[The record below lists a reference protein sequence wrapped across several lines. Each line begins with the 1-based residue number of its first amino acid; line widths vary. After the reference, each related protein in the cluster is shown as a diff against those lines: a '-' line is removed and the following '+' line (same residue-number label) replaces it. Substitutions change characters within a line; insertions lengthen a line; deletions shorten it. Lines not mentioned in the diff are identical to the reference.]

1 MEKKK
6 VIVVQRGSL
15 VPALPEGRESE
26 DEELAR
32 LCRLLHI
39 ASQRDT
45 EGTVVQVVRI
55 LVEKGREPVGSSD
68 LSKETGINRV
78 TVLHHLKR
86 LAEAGVVEK
95 RESQYMFAY
104 DNFEDMVQMM
114 REETVR
120 MFEEMEQIAKKI
132 DDDFNLVE
140 EYGQEHRVEIGQAG
154 EAKPGKRKIRRAGE
168 E

>member
-6 VIVVQRGSL
+6 VIVVQRGAL
-15 VPALPEGRESE
+15 VPALQQGNESE
-26 DEELAR
+26 DEELSR
-32 LCRLLHI
+32 LCRLLRI
-39 ASQRDT
+39 ASERDT

-68 LSKETGINRV
+68 LSKEMGLNRI

-120 MFEEMEQIAKKI
+120 MFAEMEQIAKKI
-132 DDDFNLVE
+132 DEDFMVD
-140 EYGQEHRVEIGQAG
+140 EYGQGRRIEEAGRGQAAP
-154 EAKPGKRKIRRAGE
+154 AKKRKIRRAGD
-168 E
+168 

>member
-6 VIVVQRGSL
+6 AIVVQRGSHAPIL
-15 VPALPEGRESE
+15 VQGESDE
-26 DEELAR
+26 EELAT
-32 LCRLLHI
+32 LCRLLRI
-39 ASQRDT
+39 ASERDT

-68 LSKETGINRV
+68 LSKETGLNRI

-120 MFEEMEQIAKKI
+120 MFAEMEQIAKKI
-132 DDDFNLVE
+132 DEDFAMVDQYEQGRGDERPE
-140 EYGQEHRVEIGQAG
+140 ERPAR
-154 EAKPGKRKIRRAGE
+154 PGRRKIRRAGE